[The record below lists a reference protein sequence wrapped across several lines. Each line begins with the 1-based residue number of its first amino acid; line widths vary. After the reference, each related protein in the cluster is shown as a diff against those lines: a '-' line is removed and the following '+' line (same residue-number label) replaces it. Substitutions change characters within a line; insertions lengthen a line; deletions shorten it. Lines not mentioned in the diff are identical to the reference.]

1 MGSTPK
7 FCHQPFATKTGKSGD
22 TAFSGVSGI
31 FPPHAQCCPAHD
43 KQPDMISCHP
53 SGAVVPFPV
62 SQGVWFVPTLSP
74 LAVDPRRASSQ
85 SSQSHQCGWKTGWGC
100 SKPTL
105 RVLHSQLPWGHVLVP
120 MWGECNNLLFHKE
133 PWNLVPST
141 ALPEISLP
149 SGFVY

>member
-53 SGAVVPFPV
+53 SGAVVPSLCPRV
-62 SQGVWFVPTLSP
+62 SGLSP
-74 LAVDPRRASSQ
+74 HSLPLLLTLEGHPVRAHSHTNVAGKLVGDAANPPSVSSTP
-85 SSQSHQCGWKTGWGC
+85 SFPGAMFSCQCGGSVTTSSFTRNLGIWFLLLLY
-100 SKPTL
+100 L
-105 RVLHSQLPWGHVLVP
+105 R
-120 MWGECNNLLFHKE
+120 
-133 PWNLVPST
+133 
-141 ALPEISLP
+141 
-149 SGFVY
+149 